1 MPINV
6 GESRMTD
13 DRRLLERLKRG
24 DKDALRAIYEKYEG
38 PLIGLAANLLDDP
51 TLAEDVLQDVLIAL
65 VRSVH
70 RLNLR
75 RSLKAYLATAVAN
88 RTRDYYRRR
97 PRQPVVSIDEAR
109 SLEAGDRG
117 PVQMVISDEQ
127 MQLVRSAVTKL
138 SYEQREAIMLRLHAD
153 MKFREI
159 AAVQKVST
167 KTALSRYRYGL
178 DKLRSMLNGEVHD
191 ESE

>member
-1 MPINV
+1 
-6 GESRMTD
+6 MTD
-13 DRRLLERLKRG
+13 DRRLLERLERG

-38 PLIGLAANLLDDP
+38 LLIGLAANLLDDP

-97 PRQPVVSIDEAR
+97 PRQQVVSIDEAGH
-109 SLEAGDRG
+109 LAAGDQG

-127 MQLVRSAVTKL
+127 MQQVRSAVTKL

>member
-1 MPINV
+1 M
-6 GESRMTD
+6 D

-24 DKDALRAIYEKYEG
+24 DRDALRAIYEKYEET
-38 PLIGLAANLLDDP
+38 LIALAANLLDDP
-51 TLAEDVLQDVLIAL
+51 SLAEDVLQDVLISL

-88 RTRDYYRRR
+88 RTRDYYRRK
-97 PRQPVVSIDEAR
+97 PRQQVVSIDEAR
-109 SLEAGDRG
+109 HLAAGDKG
-117 PVQMVISDEQ
+117 PVQMVISSEQ
-127 MQLVRSAVTKL
+127 MQRVRVAVTEL
-138 SYEQREAIMLRLHAD
+138 SYEQREAVMLRLHAD

-159 AAVQKVST
+159 AEVQKVST

-178 DKLRSMLNGEVHD
+178 DKLRSMLNGEVQD

>member
-1 MPINV
+1 M
-6 GESRMTD
+6 D

-24 DKDALRAIYEKYEG
+24 DKDALRAIYEKYEET
-38 PLIGLAANLLDDP
+38 LTALAANLLSDP
-51 TLAEDVLQDVLIAL
+51 TLAEDVLQDVLISL

-97 PRQPVVSIDEAR
+97 PHQQVVSIDEAR

-117 PVQMVISDEQ
+117 PVQMVICNEQ
-127 MQLVRSAVTKL
+127 MQSVRAAVTKL
-138 SYEQREAIMLRLHAD
+138 SYEQREAVMLRIHAD

-159 AAVQKVST
+159 AAVQEVAT

-178 DKLRSMLNGEVHD
+178 DKLRSMLNGEVSN
-191 ESE
+191 ERQ